1 MEHLTSI
8 DVMNMRHWK
17 GLTLAEAG
25 LVRQSI
31 VGTHVTADAK
41 SLIFQIGNA
50 LCVDGVRTIANIGSF
65 IVRGPSILGRNGKSI
80 RHLRRYPLPTSSVT
94 FGLFPELE
102 HLRIFQAALDAIC
115 FPHVERTFNQVEVE
129 LFTDGSCLY
138 PRWEDIHV
146 SSGAVILAK
155 ENDLPEMLWSG
166 LVPGQQGTFRGEL
179 LAAAVAAAWFS
190 KAHIFS
196 DCWALVRKANRLLS
210 RHNLGLLV
218 SLPKSHRD
226 LWSKFWT
233 AVTAPGCDIRVSWT
247 PAHRSVLKLEGTE
260 RWRTVH
266 NDFADQHAKK
276 VCSGFVAACSPYR
289 CLVELFH
296 IRESH
301 ANKILRYHAQVAYR
315 CVQLRS
321 QGEVRVGT
329 DPNICEL
336 DGGDAWELPEVDFGN
351 TFLPEYFVKVDRFF
365 REVNWA
371 PSSGGGTLTDTSLLE
386 LYLLC
391 THAIGILPPVVFGGR
406 WRFVDE
412 GPARWPKTFPYLA

>member
-17 GLTLAEAG
+17 GLTPAEAG

-41 SLIFQIGNA
+41 SHFGSDRKCPLCGWGEDNREHRFIHCPGTFDLRKKWEIHQA
-50 LCVDGVRTIANIGSF
+50 LEV
-65 IVRGPSILGRNGKSI
+65 
-80 RHLRRYPLPTSSVT
+80 LPTSSVT

-138 PRWEDIHV
+138 PRWEDIRV

-179 LAAAVAAAWFS
+179 LAAAVAAAWYS

-196 DCWALVRKANRLLS
+196 DCWAFVRKANRILS

-260 RWRTVH
+260 RWR
-266 NDFADQHAKK
+266 A
-276 VCSGFVAACSPYR
+276 
-289 CLVELFH
+289 
-296 IRESH
+296 
-301 ANKILRYHAQVAYR
+301 
-315 CVQLRS
+315 VQGGS
-321 QGEVRVGT
+321 Q
-329 DPNICEL
+329 
-336 DGGDAWELPEVDFGN
+336 
-351 TFLPEYFVKVDRFF
+351 
-365 REVNWA
+365 
-371 PSSGGGTLTDTSLLE
+371 
-386 LYLLC
+386 
-391 THAIGILPPVVFGGR
+391 
-406 WRFVDE
+406 
-412 GPARWPKTFPYLA
+412 